1 MTAVPAATPIP
12 TYLSPSVLPCSS
24 ANASMLPA
32 PLYFLFLRPLVI
44 LAEHCKLYVDLREYS
59 EYVRLEDGDED
70 LEGEEDYRRGH
81 GDDRHERSEIQDEAQ
96 EDEDD
101 QVPRQNVRV
110 ESQSERERL
119 ERQTGG
125 HEALEVP
132 YRAVAPEALE
142 LGEDEG
148 EGGQRQRERDV
159 ARHRVAV
166 REKADEVEHQQKDED
181 RERVREP
188 L

>member
-110 ESQSERERL
+110 EPQSERERPGEL
-119 ERQTGG
+119 LENLDEPHERDHDRPERQTGG

-132 YRAVAPEALE
+132 YR
-142 LGEDEG
+142 
-148 EGGQRQRERDV
+148 
-159 ARHRVAV
+159 
-166 REKADEVEHQQKDED
+166 
-181 RERVREP
+181 
-188 L
+188 